1 MPKTA
6 ADFKRLK
13 GNALV
18 VLFLAATLGSCSAAA
33 FAQSDS
39 KELSGK
45 VEQTVKLPPEQQ
57 AKFNQLVEQG
67 EEAFELG
74 NYEKA
79 KTIFE
84 SLNKQFPAFPVSY
97 VALGRIAFL
106 KGEVTQA
113 IKLFETAL
121 KVAPTNVDAHFE
133 LGSARFATGQ
143 IEKAIDELTAAAES
157 APDRADISYKLAMA
171 RQFSPNYRPNR
182 RNRPS
187 DRVDVVTNPELN
199 YRLLASGR
207 IGEAIQQALQAIA
220 MEPTSAQL
228 HYQLGSL
235 YKSAGD
241 TKQAE
246 TEFREAMKIEPDHLD
261 ALEQLVHLYA
271 SRRDFQGAAPFVDR
285 WAELA
290 PDNPAPHFFRA
301 LRSMRNKDFDSALA
315 ALDTV
320 ANLDPSNT
328 EVMNYKGIVLAQ
340 FDRFEESAAQFSRA
354 IALNPQGYDPKLNL
368 ATLLTLVQIPGQTT
382 AERATKARELL
393 NSLPQASVSSPEV
406 KALRSLVEAKL
417 NNFEDARTFAHD
429 ALAAKPPTPT
439 GTASSVTSGAMTTS
453 SVTTTSVTT
462 TSAATTASGTTSV
475 TTTTNQ
481 RKSIS
486 ASPTP
491 LPTKISQGVYQP
503 YALMALALVQKSSG
517 KPDKQIEYLLEAQK
531 FAPKDLFVANE
542 LVEARLAQGQYASAV
557 ELAKST
563 LADHP
568 NSAKLKELYAI
579 SLARAG
585 KLAEALT
592 FLENL
597 KKSEPTN
604 SQWQYATATVQRIT
618 GNTKEAAKTLQR
630 MLDLY
635 GSKNDDFTVKTL
647 GTLTDLAMDNKQNKE
662 AIAFAERLVAIPS
675 GAPRGHL
682 LLGEIYFRMGK
693 YAQSMAELKKAQP
706 DLSKALPDESLLAA
720 RNSFKL
726 KKWKDTVDSYKNG
739 VTSSAANTQDW
750 LMMAKASEKLKNL
763 SEAKSVLQLA
773 LKSHPD
779 DELLKSEFNR
789 ISRQMQ

>member
-1 MPKTA
+1 MPKTT

-13 GNALV
+13 GNTLRG
-18 VLFLAATLGSCSAAA
+18 LILAAITIGWWPICA
-33 FAQSDS
+33 FGQIDS
-39 KELSGK
+39 KNEELTGK

-79 KTIFE
+79 KSVFE
-84 SLNKQFPAFPVSY
+84 SVNKQFPAFPISY

-143 IEKAIDELTAAAES
+143 IEQAIDELTAAAES
-157 APDRADISYKLAMA
+157 APDRADIGYKLAMA
-171 RQFSPNYRPNR
+171 KQFSPSYRSNR
-182 RNRPS
+182 RSRPS
-187 DRVDVVTNPELN
+187 DKVDVVTNPELN

-207 IGEAIQQALQAIA
+207 IGEAIQQASQAIA

-246 TEFREAMKIEPDHLD
+246 SEFREAIKIDPDHLD

-290 PDNPAPHFFRA
+290 PDNPAPHFFRS
-301 LRSMRNKDFDSALA
+301 LRQMRAKDYAGALA
-315 ALDTV
+315 SLDTV
-320 ANLDPSNT
+320 ANLDPSNI
-328 EVMNYKGIVLAQ
+328 EVMNYKGIVLTQ
-340 FDRFEESAAQFSRA
+340 FDRFEEAASQFSRA
-354 IALNPQGYDPKLNL
+354 IALSPQSYDPKLNL

-382 AERATKARELL
+382 TARATKARELL
-393 NSLPQASVSSPEV
+393 NSLPQTAASAPEV
-406 KALRSLVEAKL
+406 KALKSLIEAKL
-417 NNFEDARTFAHD
+417 NNFEDASALAKD
-429 ALAAKPPTPT
+429 ALAAKPPT
-439 GTASSVTSGAMTTS
+439 ASGMTTS
-453 SVTTTSVTT
+453 SSVTTSSINTTSVATTSTTTSGTT
-462 TSAATTASGTTSV
+462 VSTRTKSTSTSA
-475 TTTTNQ
+475 
-481 RKSIS
+481 
-486 ASPTP
+486 PTP
-491 LPTKISQGVYQP
+491 LPTKISLGVYQP
-503 YALMALALVQKSSG
+503 YALMALALVQKSLG
-517 KPDKQIEYLLEAQK
+517 QPDKQIEYLSEARK
-531 FAPKDLFVANE
+531 LAPKDLFIANE
-542 LVEARLAQGQYASAV
+542 LIEARLAQGQYASAV

-563 LADHP
+563 LEDHP

-585 KLAEALT
+585 KQAEALT

-597 KKSEPTN
+597 KKSDPTN
-604 SQWQYATATVQRIT
+604 LQWQYATATVQRIA
-618 GNTKEAAKTLQR
+618 GNTKEASKTLQR

-635 GSKNDDFTVKTL
+635 GSKNDDFTVTTL
-647 GTLTDLAMDNKQNKE
+647 ASLAEMAMNNKQNKE
-662 AIAFAERLVAIPS
+662 AIAFAEHLVAIPS
-675 GAPRGHL
+675 GTQRGHL

-693 YAQSMAELKKAQP
+693 YTQSMAEVKKAQP

-726 KKWKDTVDSYKNG
+726 KRWKDTVDSYKNG